1 MKIDRYHDFVM
12 LGMEN
17 ESDIKELV
25 AYIQAIYFY
34 ELFDEH
40 FNRHDNI
47 CTCGYWKEEP
57 GGDMM
62 VN

>member
-1 MKIDRYHDFVM
+1 MKIERYHDFVM
-12 LGMEN
+12 LGLEN

-25 AYIQAIYFY
+25 AYIQAIYLY
-34 ELFDEH
+34 ELFDEY

-47 CTCGYWKEEP
+47 CKKCSISK
-57 GGDMM
+57 